1 MGKRWKTAGCCQF
14 YFFLKE
20 FCRNLP
26 TYCILADK
34 IEQLKSDFFCKKNLS
49 QLLLT
54 SYFILVCLN
63 EKYWLLLLVFLH
75 DDDTCTVNCY
85 FTLPVHHICT
95 LSWLVR
101 PTFSVFNCIHSDYG
115 MKFFGGKQFFRF
127 SYFSIYRSIKCFE
140 FVDCSR
146 CYIKSFFILLQW
158 IRTFWT
164 LRN

>member
-1 MGKRWKTAGCCQF
+1 M
-14 YFFLKE
+14 
-20 FCRNLP
+20 
-26 TYCILADK
+26 LADK
-34 IEQLKSDFFCKKNLS
+34 IKQLKSVFFLQKEDNSWKYLS

-95 LSWLVR
+95 LGWLVR

-115 MKFFGGKQFFRF
+115 MKLPNFLGGNNF
-127 SYFSIYRSIKCFE
+127 SDFLILVFTEVLNALNLLIVVGVILNHSS
-140 FVDCSR
+140 
-146 CYIKSFFILLQW
+146 SFY
-158 IRTFWT
+158 
-164 LRN
+164 NE